1 MSKTKLW
8 INNNEDFYNILI
20 NKVELAVYMCITKTK
35 AVHEILAELPDQ
47 TPDGEQWDVDD
58 IVDLVDEQYNEQL
71 QYS

>member
-1 MSKTKLW
+1 MSNTKLW

-20 NKVELAVYMCITKTK
+20 NKVELLVYMHISYEK

-47 TPDGEQWDVDD
+47 TPDGKQWDVDD